1 MAPTDDAAP
10 QLLHASPARRVWRRR
25 GEPSE
30 GDVVAKVFVSG
41 ARSEA
46 ERELAALRLAHGPGV
61 VAAID
66 VVDDPTSR
74 RPCLRTRHLD
84 GLDLDQV
91 VAAEGALPAAA
102 ACALLAPVAE
112 TLARLHGL
120 RDAAAPRGLCHG
132 DVKPK
137 NLLRTA
143 TTTVL
148 LDFEHARPI
157 AATAVGDGPR
167 GTAGFA
173 APEAATGGAPT
184 PALDVFGLGR
194 TLDWLL
200 GGGVPGAV
208 PRAPAVAALIADCTA
223 ATAAARPSAAEAA
236 RRLRELA
243 SALPSDPA
251 EATLADWAT
260 GRCERPPAG
269 DGAALAD
276 GDDRV
281 AAWRRRHRLL
291 QRRPHVLP
299 PATALPTTPAA
310 LAAALAR
317 NAAALARLPRH
328 TGLLAQRARL
338 AAEVGHRI
346 ATAAADVAALQR
358 QDEHDAALAW
368 LDGLDAAARR
378 QLHAPGGL
386 RLPVGDDA
394 GAPAFQTPLDLLRA
408 LRLRAVDGKQAVD
421 DACARITDAERR
433 LDLAGTEAAIDAL
446 AAERGGASPLVAR
459 QRDRLH
465 RFGFYL
471 DRIARALPTLARAG
485 SLQDGAALGPV
496 GAFVTAVRHGGGGGR
511 DDDGGAAVGLRSA
524 LATIG
529 SLADEFPHVA
539 GAAPAHAALRAA
551 LAGLTDDA
559 WELVAAAKQRLHA
572 VPVPVRPLQ
581 LTLGRLDTLRLL
593 EALVDRPDR
602 PRSQLLDQIEALR
615 VALDQARST
624 RDRLAQSAESA
635 IARGHWTTG
644 LFDME
649 RALARIEPDGDAE
662 RGDAER
668 LQERLQAARRRKQEI
683 DAALRR
689 NVELAARC
697 AALLDD
703 PRADGDARAQALA
716 DRRDCLLFLT
726 MHAPQDR
733 SELYR
738 RDLRDVDAQLALAR
752 AAANAQRLDATRD
765 PGERLRRARATADDL
780 GSALAAGIGDGEA
793 GARLARAHDEWRAR
807 LQRCQQDLADADRAA
822 AAAQRRR
829 ALALVA
835 AVAVA
840 AAAVATA
847 IWATN

>member
-25 GEPSE
+25 GAAGE
-30 GDVVAKVFVSG
+30 GDVVDKVFVRG
-41 ARSEA
+41 ARVDA

-61 VAAID
+61 VEAVA
-66 VVDDPTSR
+66 VVDDPDAR

-84 GLDLDQV
+84 GVDLDQL
-91 VAAEGALPAAA
+91 VAAEGALPAAT
-102 ACALLAPVAE
+102 ACALLVPVAE
-112 TLARLHGL
+112 TLARLHAL
-120 RDAAAPRGLCHG
+120 RDPTAPRGLCHG

-157 AATAVGDGPR
+157 AATAIGGGPL

-173 APEAATGGAPT
+173 APEAATGGAPA
-184 PALDVFGLGR
+184 PALDAFGLGA

-208 PRAPAVAALIADCTA
+208 PRAPAVAALVADCTA
-223 ATAAARPSAAEAA
+223 APAAARPAAAEIA
-236 RRLRELA
+236 RRLRALA
-243 SALPSDPA
+243 AALPGDPA
-251 EATLADWAT
+251 EAALADWAT

-269 DGAALAD
+269 DGNAAAD
-276 GDDRV
+276 GDGRV

-291 QRRPHVLP
+291 QRRPQLLQP
-299 PATALPTTPAA
+299 ETALPATPAA
-310 LAAALAR
+310 LATALAR

-328 TGLLAQRARL
+328 AGLLAQRAQL
-338 AAEVGHRI
+338 AAEVGRRI
-346 ATAAADVAALQR
+346 ASAAAEVAALQR

-368 LDGLDAAARR
+368 LDGLDAAVRR
-378 QLHAPGGL
+378 QIAAPGGL
-386 RLPVGDDA
+386 HAPSADD
-394 GAPAFQTPLDLLRA
+394 GAAAATSGPLDLLRA
-408 LRLRAVDGKQAVD
+408 LRLRAVDTKAAID
-421 DACARITDAERR
+421 DVLARIRAAERR
-433 LDLAGTEAAIDAL
+433 LDLAGAEAAIDEL
-446 AAERGGASPLVAR
+446 AAARGGASPLVAR

-471 DRIARALPTLARAG
+471 DRVARALPTLARAG
-485 SLQDGAALGPV
+485 SLPGGAALAPIS
-496 GAFVTAVRHGGGGGR
+496 AFVTAVRHGSGGG
-511 DDDGGAAVGLRSA
+511 DDDGAAAVGLRSA
-524 LATIG
+524 LATLG
-529 SLADEFPHVA
+529 SLADEFPHVDGA
-539 GAAPAHAALRAA
+539 GAAHQTLRDA
-551 LAGLTDDA
+551 LARLTDDT
-559 WELVAAAKQRLHA
+559 WELVAVAKQRLHA

-581 LTLGRLDTLRLL
+581 LTLGRLDTLRVL

-649 RALARIEPDGDAE
+649 RAAARIDPGDEPD
-662 RGDAER
+662 RGDADR

-683 DAALRR
+683 DAAMRR

-697 AALLDD
+697 AALQDD
-703 PRADGDARAQALA
+703 PRADFDARQQALA

-726 MHAPQDR
+726 MHVPEDR

-738 RDLRDVDAQLALAR
+738 RDLRDVDVQLALAR
-752 AAANAQRLDATRD
+752 AAASAQRLDATHD
-765 PGERLRRARATADDL
+765 PGERLRRARATAEEL
-780 GSALAAGIGDGEA
+780 ATALAEGLGDGDL
-793 GARLARAHDEWRAR
+793 GARLARAHADWRAR
-807 LQRCQQDLADADRAA
+807 VQRGEQDVGAAARAA
-822 AAAQRRR
+822 AAARRRR
-829 ALALVA
+829 AGALFLAL
-835 AVAVA
+835 A
-840 AAAVATA
+840 AAAAATA
-847 IWATN
+847 AALWATG